1 MCSYQCIELTLRVDT
16 QAVIDAEF
24 DYGIVIEDSK
34 MGESLAKH
42 VEFSLLNPASDTPV
56 TETKTFVFTTRI
68 HIGTVKSRTLRTVA
82 SSVISQTS
90 KQASTVQP
98 GADEP
103 VA

>member
-1 MCSYQCIELTLRVDT
+1 M

-42 VEFSLLNPASDTPV
+42 VMFCLLNSASDTPL
-56 TETKTFVFTTRI
+56 TETKTFAFTTRVLV
-68 HIGTVKSRTLRTVA
+68 GTVKSRALRTVA
-82 SSVISQTS
+82 SSVVSQTS
-90 KQASTVQP
+90 KQASTVQA
-98 GADEP
+98 GADNP